1 MGLLSTLSAASARA
15 YGFTR
20 SAVAAAVDAYFNRT
34 TLLLNTSSTNGAQN
48 NTFLD
53 SSTNNFT
60 ITRNGNTTQGTF
72 TPFSQTGW
80 SNYFNG
86 SSTISFGSNSALNIL
101 AYDTFECWVNMPVIG
116 TNDLIAGKDGNF
128 WMGYNFTGIGGTA
141 NKFVF
146 SIWTGSSWQ
155 AVSSTTTPVVGVWYH
170 LLGVKDN
177 TTMRFYV
184 NGVQENTST
193 FSGSPVTTGTFYVAS
208 NNNIENFEGYIS
220 NLRLITGAS
229 NTVFPYSGLTTGS
242 SFTPPTSA
250 LTAVTGTALLTC
262 QSNRFVDNS
271 SNNLSATIIS
281 IPSVQAFSPF
291 APTAAYDAA
300 VVGGSMYNSATPD
313 GLKFLT
319 STTQFGISGDFT
331 IELWFYPTAAP
342 SAYNTIWG
350 VADSSASDNPMFALF
365 YNGSYN
371 LFWLNNGAGGN
382 GFDSGAGINIIPNQW
397 NHIAI
402 SRSGSDIRCWTNG
415 VLRISNWGTG
425 AIDTNKRILYIGTNR
440 TGSDTA
446 PGYISGFR
454 FVNGSAVYSGASNFT
469 PPTTPPTAITNTV
482 ALVNSTNAG
491 IYDST
496 AKNDLQTVGN
506 AQVSTTQAKWGTTSL
521 YCPATNGNYF
531 VGSPNQPN
539 LLFGT
544 GNFTVEAWIYPTA
557 FTNTATGLIG
567 YGLSGGY
574 VDWNLEIN
582 TSGNVLYIDNDAGRF
597 SSSSNLST
605 NTWTHIAIVRTNT
618 AVTMYFNGTSVGSYS
633 TINNISGS
641 STSARLYVGT
651 GAQQPGSRQFI
662 GYIDDPRITK
672 GYARYTTNFTPPSA
686 AFQLQ

>member
-1 MGLLSTLSAASARA
+1 MSGVLNLLLAGAASAIK
-15 YGFTR
+15 
-20 SAVAAAVDAYFNRT
+20 DAYFNLT

-86 SSTISFGSNSALNIL
+86 SSTISFGTSSATNIL

-291 APTAAYDAA
+291 APTAAYSTS
-300 VVGGSMYNSATPD
+300 VVGGSGYFD
-313 GLKFLT
+313 GT
-319 STTQFGISGDFT
+319 GDFLST
-331 IELWFYPTAAP
+331 SSNAAFAFGTGDFEVDFWIYATSLP
-342 SAYNTIWG
+342 
-350 VADSSASDNPMFALF
+350 ASDNNILNQNLASGTPQFYIDSTGKLQYRNAFVGSVLTSNTTFKTGQWYYCVISRVSGTSRMFI
-365 YNGSYN
+365 
-371 LFWLNNGAGGN
+371 NGAL
-382 GFDSGAGINIIPNQW
+382 DT
-397 NHIAI
+397 
-402 SRSGSDIRCWTNG
+402 SGSDSTDW
-415 VLRISNWGTG
+415 SNTAGWYVS
-425 AIDTNKRILYIGTNR
+425 NSS
-440 TGSDTA
+440 GSFT
-446 PGYISGFR
+446 GYISNVR
-454 FVNGSAVYSGASNFT
+454 LVKGSGITSSTV
-469 PPTTPPTAITNTV
+469 PTAPLTAITNTV
-482 ALVNSTNAG
+482 LLVSATNAG
-491 IYDST
+491 IFDSA
-496 AKNDLQTVGN
+496 AKNDLETGGN
-506 AQVSTTQAKWGTTSL
+506 AQVSTTQAKWGTTSM
-521 YCPATNGNYF
+521 YFDGTGDYMNGAAFSN
-531 VGSPNQPN
+531 P
-539 LLFGT
+539 LRAFGT
-544 GNFTVEAWIYPTA
+544 GDFTIEGWFYTSSNKTQIILD
-557 FTNTATGLIG
+557 TGT
-567 YGLSGGY
+567 
-574 VDWNLEIN
+574 
-582 TSGNVLYIDNDAGRF
+582 TSGSGSGMQIALNSSGYPYFYIFNSTTIT
-597 SSSSNLST
+597 SSIVVSLG
-605 NTWTHIAIVRTNT
+605 TWTHVAWVRSNGVAAIYVNGVSGVSTANT
-618 AVTMYFNGTSVGSYS
+618 SNITDTGLTIGTPNDYRD
-633 TINNISGS
+633 TS
-641 STSARLYVGT
+641 STYHYD
-651 GAQQPGSRQFI
+651 
-662 GYIDDPRITK
+662 GYIDDLRITR
-672 GYARYTTNFTPPSA
+672 GLARYVANFSVPTA
-686 AFQLQ
+686 AFPLQ